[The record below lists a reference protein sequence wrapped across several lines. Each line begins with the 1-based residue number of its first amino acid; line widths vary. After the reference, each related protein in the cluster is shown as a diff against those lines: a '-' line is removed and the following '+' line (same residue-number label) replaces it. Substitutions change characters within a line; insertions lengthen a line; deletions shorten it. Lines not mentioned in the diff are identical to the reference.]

1 MNLFLDTAAL
11 VKLYHDEDGTENLS
25 NFINEYSSDLILT
38 ISDLIILEF
47 HSAILRRVRMKQIGV
62 DLARQLFEELN
73 KDTAWMNITE
83 VDKSVKTEAA
93 NLLSTHAPTKNFR
106 TLDSLQLA
114 TAIVAHERLPIN
126 YFITADERL
135 LEIAQN
141 YFSIY
146 NPLKQ
151 SKN

>member
-47 HSAILRRVRMKQIGV
+47 HSAILRRVRMKQISV

-73 KDTAWMNITE
+73 KDIAWMNISE

-114 TAIVAHERLPIN
+114 TAIVAHERLPID

-135 LEIAQN
+135 LETAQN
-141 YFSIY
+141 YFPVY
-146 NPLKQ
+146 F
-151 SKN
+151 